1 MTRIYLIRH
10 AEAEGNLYRRVQG
23 QYNSLVTERGLEQ
36 IKALEERFRD
46 VPIDAVYSS
55 DLYRTKKT
63 ASAVYLSHG
72 LPLHTD
78 PGLREVAM
86 GAWEDRPWGLV
97 GREDRQELIYF
108 NANDPRWHIPGGKLF
123 PSCESGW
130 CPPWRRLPGPT
141 TARRWRWPPTAW
153 PSAML
158 WRGSWAFLWRR
169 ASRWPTATTRG
180 EPLGV

>member
-63 ASAVYLSHG
+63 ASAPPCRTGAGGSG
-72 LPLHTD
+72 RARPCRRIPL
-78 PGLREVAM
+78 R
-86 GAWEDRPWGLV
+86 
-97 GREDRQELIYF
+97 
-108 NANDPRWHIPGGKLF
+108 GG
-123 PSCESGW
+123 SRGC
-130 CPPWRRLPGPT
+130 RR
-141 TARRWRWPPTAW
+141 
-153 PSAML
+153 S
-158 WRGSWAFLWRR
+158 S
-169 ASRWPTATTRG
+169 
-180 EPLGV
+180 